1 MVKNKSSRKSGAKS
15 AVLVSAEPRVE
26 HFSSIASGELKLPK
40 GFRAVVGL
48 DTEGKPA
55 LFLFDLIAF
64 WELIC
69 RIDEKMFE
77 KLSDKEYESVS
88 LGRTI
93 DALEERWPFGSGYKA
108 EVKREYDRALRDIKA
123 GRVYAL

>member
-1 MVKNKSSRKSGAKS
+1 MNKKSAKISGVKS
-15 AVLVSAEPRVE
+15 AVIVPAKPRVE
-26 HFSSIASGELKLPK
+26 HFSSAVSGDLKLPK
-40 GFRAVVGL
+40 EFRAVAGL
-48 DTEGKPA
+48 DIEGKPSW
-55 LFLFDLIAF
+55 FLFDLIAF

-77 KLSDKEYESVS
+77 KLSDDEYESVS

-93 DALEERWPFGSGYKA
+93 DALEEKWPFTPEYKT

-123 GRVYAL
+123 GRVYSL

>member
-1 MVKNKSSRKSGAKS
+1 MAKKRSTVRKEVA
-15 AVLVSAEPRVE
+15 LVPAAQRVG
-26 HFSSIASGELKLPK
+26 HFSDVASRDLKLPK
-40 GFRAVVGL
+40 EYRAAVGL

-55 LFLFDLIAF
+55 WFLFDLIAF

-77 KLSDKEYESVS
+77 KLPDDEYESVS

-93 DALEERWPFGSGYKA
+93 DMLEENWPFSPEYKA

-123 GRVYAL
+123 GRVYSL